1 MTDITVV
8 GAGGEYMESVV
19 VVEWHKKP
27 GDTVTAG
34 ELVVTVE
41 TAKAATEIEAPASGI
56 LAQIKAEVGEEIEL
70 GGVLGVIA
78 EPGAVQAPT
87 VEVAAA
93 IEIKPESVTGPAT
106 GSTVVR
112 ASSANRVLASPL
124 ARRVAA
130 QKNIDLSALTASS
143 VSGRIKLRD
152 IAAHE
157 TAATGGSR
165 TATPAAA
172 STTPGS
178 SHDAIHVTRR
188 GKPDG
193 VPILLVH
200 GFGSDSLSWQPL
212 VAALDNSASIILVDL
227 PGHGKSPLPKGR
239 PSIRGLAEALA
250 STLREMDI
258 QGVHLVGHSLGG
270 AVCLALAE
278 SEAAMVRSLT
288 LLAPAGLGPEID
300 GAFIDGYNRATRP
313 ESLKP
318 WLLRL
323 FADAS
328 IVTPGFVAATL
339 QARGDAARQRQI
351 EVADALFP
359 DGTQAVELRG
369 VLKRISVP
377 QKIIWGE
384 LDRIIPMRHALHLGA
399 AAAVHFIPGV
409 GHMLHVEEPST
420 VARLILQNVSCAT

>member
-27 GDTVTAG
+27 GDAVTAG

-56 LAQIKAEVGEEIEL
+56 LAQIKAEVGQEIEL

-78 EPGAVQAPT
+78 EAGAIQSPGAEPAESLVERPT
-87 VEVAAA
+87 LAAKEVA
-93 IEIKPESVTGPAT
+93 KT
-106 GSTVVR
+106 GSRRPSV
-112 ASSANRVLASPL
+112 NRVLASPL

-130 QKNIDLSALTASS
+130 QKSIDLSELTASS

-152 IAAHE
+152 IEAYE
-157 TAATGGSR
+157 TTARGIGRPAATV
-165 TATPAAA
+165 APAR
-172 STTPGS
+172 PS
-178 SHDAIHVTRR
+178 SGAIHVTRR
-188 GKPDG
+188 GKPG
-193 VPILLVH
+193 GIPILLVH

-212 VAALDNSASIILVDL
+212 VAALGNSASIILVDL
-227 PGHGKSPLPKGR
+227 PGHGKSPPPEGK
-239 PSIRGLAEALA
+239 PSIHGLAEVLA
-250 STLREMDI
+250 SALRELGI
-258 QGVHLVGHSLGG
+258 EGVHLVGHSLGG

-278 SEAAMVRSLT
+278 SGALEIQSLT

-300 GAFIDGYNRATRP
+300 GAFVDGYNRATRP

-339 QARGDAARQRQI
+339 QARGDVARQRQI
-351 EVADALFP
+351 ELAAAFFP
-359 DGTQAVELRG
+359 DGTQASELRG
-369 VLKRISVP
+369 VLKRLTQP

-384 LDRIIPMRHALHLGA
+384 LDRIIPMRHALHAGA
-399 AAAVHFIPGV
+399 AAAVHFMPGV
-409 GHMLHVEEPST
+409 GHMPHVEEPST